1 MNINTDKQ
9 QGWEWG
15 IKATSGIPQ
24 KIYIHVEKY
33 CAVVFC
39 SYIFYDFFNE
49 MERSLSSLP
58 RSWSHEPGKIMG
70 VVVAQ
75 VPDILHSRTLHP
87 LPHLDKITEKESVGY
102 KAETDW
108 DFWMARIRQ
117 GPLFQGSMGYQL
129 LSSRATVSTGFR
141 TSFNQRPISTWETRC
156 VCTLQPI
163 IISNIK
169 RSIKCQGE
177 RKTSRTEEL
186 EGLSFE
192 KTLLEVKGIKGSKQ

>member
-39 SYIFYDFFNE
+39 SYIFNDFFMKWSDPSRVSLE
-49 MERSLSSLP
+49 VGPMSQERSWVLQQP
-58 RSWSHEPGKIMG
+58 RCQTFCIQEHY
-70 VVVAQ
+70 
-75 VPDILHSRTLHP
+75 ILYLTL
-87 LPHLDKITEKESVGY
+87 TRSFGY